1 MGIALAS
8 IAQRCVSTPGDHL
21 HTGKSSRDI
30 VFDPSMKPSTSQE
43 NFLANPN
50 NKTRLKTLG
59 NLTPH
64 QAARWDRDSVEA
76 GSWGC
81 WSTHLRRSSWG
92 PTSGHGPGSG
102 HRCTGDTCCNH
113 PFESKGSLWNNEVLV
128 ESKGSLW
135 NNEVLLMCRYR
146 WHSSSYWWLAA
157 ASSVFPCFFRVRQR
171 IRPVWQGEKDCVP
184 KDSQWLGYL
193 ADFREASSCKEAIAC
208 AGEFS
213 CPCMEVKKEQVW
225 MNSDTRLERWC
236 QFSGFLSFALLAAWK
251 FAKFHNVHTV
261 LRL

>member
-76 GSWGC
+76 GSWWC

-92 PTSGHGPGSG
+92 PTSGHGPGSE

-113 PFESKGSLWNNEVLV
+113 PFKSKGSLCEIPKTRLFILFKVCDMFNPIFLTSTSVLV
-128 ESKGSLW
+128 GG
-135 NNEVLLMCRYR
+135 
-146 WHSSSYWWLAA
+146 
-157 ASSVFPCFFRVRQR
+157 Q
-171 IRPVWQGEKDCVP
+171 
-184 KDSQWLGYL
+184 
-193 ADFREASSCKEAIAC
+193 
-208 AGEFS
+208 
-213 CPCMEVKKEQVW
+213 
-225 MNSDTRLERWC
+225 
-236 QFSGFLSFALLAAWK
+236 
-251 FAKFHNVHTV
+251 
-261 LRL
+261 